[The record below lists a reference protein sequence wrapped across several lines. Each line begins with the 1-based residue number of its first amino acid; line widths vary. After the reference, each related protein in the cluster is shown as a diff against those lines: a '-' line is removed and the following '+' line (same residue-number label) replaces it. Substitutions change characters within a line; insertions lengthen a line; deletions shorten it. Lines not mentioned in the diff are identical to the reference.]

1 MQQQKQQYTTW
12 NNLILSDIL
21 LTLQLTMYS
30 LNLVDGYGLIYQFKN
45 QFNTDSIYKKNINTR
60 QMMQQC
66 SMF

>member
-45 QFNTDSIYKKNINTR
+45 QFNTDSIQKEY
-60 QMMQQC
+60 
-66 SMF
+66 